1 MKKITNEIKVRLI
14 ANNDSPQI
22 ARSTISAFIESEKP
36 SVEEL
41 GDIRCS
47 INEAIVNCVIHAYKQ
62 TSNKNYIY
70 ISARLYDNGEFS
82 IEISDNGCGFDT
94 AIFARA
100 EKGVGFVIMQNFMD
114 SVCVKSKV
122 GKGTTVLMR
131 KRLTNRGE
139 AEK

>member
-14 ANNDSPQI
+14 ANNDSLQV
-22 ARSTISAFIESEKP
+22 ARGTISAFLENENP
-36 SVEEL
+36 SVEEI

-47 INEAIVNCVIHAYKQ
+47 INEAIANCVMHAYKQ
-62 TSNKNYIY
+62 TTNKNYIY

-94 AIFARA
+94 SIFAKPRV
-100 EKGVGFVIMQNFMD
+100 EKGFGYVVMKSFMD
-114 SVCVKSKV
+114 SVDIKSKI

-131 KRLTNRGE
+131 KRLG
-139 AEK
+139 K

>member
-22 ARSTISAFIESEKP
+22 ARGTISAFFENENP
-36 SVEEL
+36 SVEEI

-47 INEAIVNCVIHAYKQ
+47 VSEAVVNCVIHAYKEP
-62 TSNKNYIY
+62 SDKNFIY
-70 ISARLYDNGEFS
+70 ISARLYDNNEFS

-100 EKGVGFVIMQNFMD
+100 EKGFGFVVMQNFMD
-114 SVCVKSKV
+114 SVAVKSKI

-131 KRLTNRGE
+131 KRLRNDR
-139 AEK
+139 K